1 MPKNLVICCDGTN
14 NQFGP
19 ENTNVVRVIQALVR
33 DPSRQRLYYDPG
45 VGTLPEPGAW
55 TAIGKKVSTFVGL
68 AFGAGIFWKVQ
79 QAYEFL
85 MQEWEPGDK
94 VFVFGFS
101 RGAYTARLLAAVLH
115 SLGLLP
121 RGNENL
127 IPYVLRLFKGIPH
140 GKSGTAVQEYFS
152 LCDEFRRTFG
162 RVVPEEPDD
171 RRFHVHC
178 LGLWDTVS
186 SVGWLWDPPSY
197 PYTATNP
204 SVDVVW
210 HAISID
216 ERRWLFRQNRVYQ
229 ARTDQQLHEEWFPGV
244 HSDVGGGYPEADGG
258 LWRAPFAWILDGTQA
273 SGLLVDPGRLAAV
286 LTRTPPPV
294 APCEEPKHESLTA
307 AWWPAEF
314 LPKLQYRSALGRS
327 VPAIGRGRHRRIA
340 EGASIHACALH
351 RLRGDRTYRPPNL
364 SRAFVDAVCALS
376 TVPASLPYAPDAVP
390 GATAAPSGGRG
401 VSLSV

>member
-14 NQFGP
+14 NQFGR
-19 ENTNVVRVIQALVR
+19 ENTNVVRLIQALVR
-33 DPSRQRLYYDPG
+33 DPARQRLYYDPG

-55 TAIGKKVSTFVGL
+55 TAIGKKVSTSVGL

-79 QAYEFL
+79 EAYAFL
-85 MQEWEPGDK
+85 MKEWEPGDT
-94 VFVFGFS
+94 VVVFGFS

-127 IPYVLRLFKGIPH
+127 IPYLLRLFKGMPQ
-140 GKSGTAVQEYFS
+140 GTSGPSVEEYFR
-152 LCDEFRRTFG
+152 LCDEFRRTFA
-162 RVVPEEPDD
+162 RAVPEEPDN

-204 SVDVVW
+204 SVEVVW
-210 HAISID
+210 HAVSID
-216 ERRWLFRQNRVYQ
+216 ERRWLFRQNRVHQ
-229 ARTDQQLHEEWFPGV
+229 ARKDQQVHEEWFPGV

-258 LWRAPFAWILDGTQA
+258 LWRTPFAWVLGGAKA
-273 SGLLVDPGRLAAV
+273 SGLLVDPARLDEV
-286 LTRTPPPV
+286 LTRTPPPS

-307 AWWPAEF
+307 GWWPAEF
-314 LPKLQYRSALGRS
+314 LPKLQYRSALGRR

-340 EGASIHACALH
+340 DGASIHACTLH
-351 RLRGDRTYRPPNL
+351 RLRNDPTYRPPNL
-364 SRAFVDAVCALS
+364 SEAFVDAVCALA
-376 TVPASLPYAPDAVP
+376 TVPASLPYARD
-390 GATAAPSGGRG
+390 G
-401 VSLSV
+401 VSASSEPGGSPGRSLPV